1 MKKLFLTAVFLLLC
15 ICSQLQAQSSFTDL
29 LAKQFHQAWNAENI
43 NEMVNLIQP
52 NAFYKSQHQLW
63 NGSDRMKST
72 VLKTNP
78 SLYKFTATK
87 ELHSRVEDQM
97 AWSIGEFT
105 CDVYENGS
113 KTGKQMKGTYTYIF
127 TKKTNK
133 DWKLQMMIYHE
144 E

>member
-1 MKKLFLTAVFLLLC
+1 MMRNFSIRILLAFLF
-15 ICSQLQAQSSFTDL
+15 CSFSFGQNSMTDL
-29 LAKQFHQAWNAENI
+29 LTKQFHQAWNAENI

-78 SLYKFTATK
+78 PLYKFTAAK

-113 KTGKQMKGTYTYIF
+113 KTGKQMKGTYTYVF
-127 TKKTNK
+127 TKKINK